1 MPDLLKRAFEA
12 ESFRRLGHN
21 IVDVLAD
28 HLGSVG
34 QGRVFNAAD
43 PNREYEHWRHQ
54 MEHPSGDSL
63 EFLNDFVRRATHL
76 HHPKYMGHQVCSPA
90 PVAALASF
98 VAGLLNN
105 GMAVYEMG
113 PAATVLE
120 RWIIEQTAQRLGF
133 AKGGGFLTSGGT
145 LGMTTALL
153 VARAKKLGVESMDF
167 GTDPKWSVIGSSEA
181 HYCSARA
188 CHVMGWGRAGFVTVP
203 VDDRFKIRVDL
214 LDEAFERSMAAGR
227 TPIAVVGSAC
237 TTSTGS
243 YDDLNAIADFCQR
256 RALWFHVDGAHGAAV
271 AFCPEL
277 RAKIAGIERA
287 DSVVLDFHK
296 LLMTPALATAV
307 IFREEASS
315 WAAFEQKAAYLWD
328 GNQQEEWF
336 NVGRRTFECTK
347 MAMSLRIA
355 AIWRT
360 HGVEIFEE
368 YLRLVH
374 SNAEL
379 FEKLLRK
386 DARFEIAVSPE
397 SNIVC
402 FRLRARY
409 LSDQEEDALQSKI
422 RRRMILNGEWYIVQT
437 TLGGRVWLRTALM
450 NPFTTEVDLRGLLER
465 VAAEGASEA
474 VSED

>member
-1 MPDLLKRAFEA
+1 MSDSLETAFDA
-12 ESFRRLGHN
+12 EVFRRLGHG

-34 QGRVFNAAD
+34 NGHVFNAAEPD
-43 PNREYEHWRHQ
+43 EEYEYWRCQ
-54 MEHPSGDSL
+54 MEQPCGDPL
-63 EFLNDFVRRATHL
+63 GFLSDFAKRAIHL
-76 HHPKYMGHQVCSPA
+76 HHPKYMGHQVCAPA
-90 PVAALASF
+90 PVAALAGL
-98 VAGLLNN
+98 VGGLLNN

-145 LGMTTALL
+145 LGMATALL
-153 VARAKKLGVESMDF
+153 VARAKKLGSESLDF
-167 GTDPKWSVIGSSEA
+167 GTEPKWSVIGSSEA

-188 CHVMGWGRAGFVTVP
+188 CHVMGLGRAGFVTVP

-214 LDEAFERSMAAGR
+214 LDDAFERSMAAGR

-243 YDDLNAIADFCQR
+243 YDDLNAIGDFCQR
-256 RALWFHVDGAHGAAV
+256 RGLWFHVDGAHGAAV

-277 RAKIAGIERA
+277 YERISGIDRA

-307 IFREEASS
+307 IFRESASS

-328 GNQQEEWF
+328 ANQQDEWF

-347 MAMSLRIA
+347 LAMSLKIA

-360 HGVEIFEE
+360 HGVEIFEKH
-368 YLRLVH
+368 LRCVH
-374 SNAEL
+374 ANAVL
-379 FEKLLRK
+379 FERMLRK
-386 DARFEIAVSPE
+386 DSRFEIAVSPE

-402 FRLRARY
+402 FRLKARFM
-409 LSDQEEDALQSKI
+409 SQKDEDALQSRI
-422 RRRMILNGEWYIVQT
+422 RRKMLSSGEWYIVQT
-437 TLGGRVWLRTALM
+437 TLNGRIWLRTALM
-450 NPFTTEVDLRGLLER
+450 NPFTTESDLQGLLES
-465 VAAEGASEA
+465 VAADGASEA
-474 VSED
+474 VSA